1 MGAAAVSTLSPG
13 RLWLCAL
20 MLLGSTVRAETE
32 APGSAA
38 STAGEPGAVTAVQAE
53 PVIIESELL
62 EPTQEQLAQR
72 FRQQLGE
79 PPSYVVSERQLAS
92 GMLEV
97 TTRYARFCVRP
108 TGPAG
113 QSGVGGNVT
122 IAAPCFL
129 Y

>member
-1 MGAAAVSTLSPG
+1 MA
-13 RLWLCAL
+13 
-20 MLLGSTVRAETE
+20 
-32 APGSAA
+32 
-38 STAGEPGAVTAVQAE
+38 AVQAE
-53 PVIIESELL
+53 PVIIESGPL
-62 EPTQEQLAQR
+62 EPTREELAQR

-92 GMLEV
+92 GVLEV

-108 TGPAG
+108 TGQAG
-113 QSGVGGNVT
+113 QSGVGGNIT